1 MTTDKQSRANGLW
14 LKLVSLL
21 LTIIGVLAGMAWN
34 DLKARQ
40 LTTET
45 NLAVVE
51 HKIDT
56 LTQKVDDRLSIMDK
70 KVVMK

>member
-1 MTTDKQSRANGLW
+1 MSMDKQSRANGLW

-21 LTIIGVLAGMAWN
+21 LTIIGVLAAMAWN

-40 LTTET
+40 LSTET
-45 NLAVVE
+45 RVIAVE
-51 HKIDT
+51 GKIDT
-56 LTQKVDDRLSIMDK
+56 LTQKVDDRLAIMDK